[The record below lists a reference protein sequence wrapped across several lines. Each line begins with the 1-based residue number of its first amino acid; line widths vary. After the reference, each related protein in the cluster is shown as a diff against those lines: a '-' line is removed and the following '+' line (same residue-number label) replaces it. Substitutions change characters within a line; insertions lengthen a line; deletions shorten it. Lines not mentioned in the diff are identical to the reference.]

1 MTPALFLAA
10 ALAADPFPYAAAEA
24 ELSEAI
30 TPAELKAHVYRLA
43 SPEFRGRRGPGA
55 ARAAQHVADQ
65 FKRAGLAPAFDGA
78 YFQDIPW
85 LLTNGTEGRPA
96 FVGRN
101 VAAVLPGNDP
111 VLKDEWIVL
120 SAHYDHLGQNGD
132 TLYPGA
138 DDNASGVAMLIE
150 VAEAFAL
157 QKHKPKRTIVF
168 VAFDLEEQGLQGS
181 AHFAAHPPRPF
192 AKLKA
197 FLTADLIGRSMGNV
211 MADTVYVL
219 GSESSPGLRR
229 LVTDVKPEEKLAVG
243 RLGAD
248 LVGPDRFYARSDY
261 GPFRDRKM
269 PFLFFT
275 TGVHPD
281 YHKPT
286 DLPDRVDYEKL
297 ARISRWIH
305 DLTERLADDPAA
317 PAWQPQTAP
326 DLDEARAVLA
336 LLNRTLEKADALR
349 LSADQRAGVQS
360 ARDRLAAIV
369 ARGTMTAEERAWL
382 VATGR
387 KLLLTVY
394 Q

>member
-1 MTPALFLAA
+1 MTATLALAL

-30 TPAELKAHVYRLA
+30 TPAELQAHVYRLA

-55 ARAAQHVADQ
+55 ARTAQHVADL
-65 FKRAGLAPAFDGA
+65 FKRAGLPPAFGDS

-85 LLTNGTEGRPA
+85 LLGNGDHGNPS

-101 VAAVLPGNDP
+101 VAAVLPGSDP
-111 VLKDEWIVL
+111 ALKDEWIVP
-120 SAHYDHLGQNGD
+120 SAHYDHLGERGL
-132 TLYPGA
+132 TIYPGA
-138 DDNASGVAMLIE
+138 DDNASGVAMLVE

-157 QKHKPKRTIVF
+157 ARQKPKRTIVF
-168 VAFDLEEQGLQGS
+168 VAFDLEEQALQGS
-181 AHFAAHPPRPF
+181 THFAVHPPRPF
-192 AKLKA
+192 DKLKA

-211 MADTVYVL
+211 MDECVYVL

-229 LVTDVKPEEKLAVG
+229 LVTDVKPESGLSIG

-248 LVGPDRFYARSDY
+248 LVGGTRFVARSDY
-261 GPFRDRKM
+261 GPFRDRRV

-286 DLPDRVDYEKL
+286 DLPERVDYAKL
-297 ARISRWIH
+297 ARISRWIR
-305 DLTERLADDPAA
+305 DLTRRLADEPAA
-317 PAWQPQTAP
+317 PAWAPLAAP

-336 LLNRTLEKADALR
+336 LLERTLER
-349 LSADQRAGVQS
+349 PETVRISAEQRAGVES
-360 ARDRLAAIV
+360 ARDRLMGIV
-369 ARGTMTAEERAWL
+369 SRGTITPAERAWL
-382 VATGR
+382 VSTSR
-387 KLLLTVY
+387 QVLLTIF

>member
-1 MTPALFLAA
+1 MTATVLLAV
-10 ALAADPFPYAAAEA
+10 ALATDASPDAAEA
-24 ELSEAI
+24 QLSEAI
-30 TPAELKAHVYRLA
+30 TTPELKAHVGRLA

-55 ARAAQHVADQ
+55 ARAAQHIAET
-65 FKRAGLAPAFDGA
+65 FRRIGLAPAFDDS

-85 LLTNGTEGRPA
+85 LLASETNRGPS

-101 VAAVLPGNDP
+101 VAALIPGVDP
-111 VLKDEWIVL
+111 ALKDDWVLL
-120 SAHYDHLGQNGD
+120 SAHYDHLGMRGD

-157 QKHKPKRTIVF
+157 RQQKPKRTILF

-181 AHFAAHPPRPF
+181 AHFAAHPPRP
-192 AKLKA
+192 LSRLSV
-197 FLTADLIGRSMGNV
+197 FLTADLIGRSMGDI
-211 MADTVYVL
+211 MDDSVYVL
-219 GSESSPGLRR
+219 GSEVSPQLRQA
-229 LVTDVKPEEKLAVG
+229 VTEVKPDGVTVG

-248 LVGPDRFYARSDY
+248 LIGANAVWARSDY
-261 GPFRDRKM
+261 GPFRDRRV

-286 DLPDRVDYEKL
+286 DLPERVNYEKL
-297 ARISRWIH
+297 ARVSRWIH
-305 DLTERLADDPAA
+305 NLTERLADAGSA
-317 PAWQPQTAP
+317 PAWEPLREP
-326 DLDEARAVLA
+326 DLDEARSVLA
-336 LLNRTLEKADALR
+336 LLTRTLERPETVR
-349 LSADQRAGVQS
+349 LSAMRRASVES

-369 ARGTMTAEERAWL
+369 ARGRMQPDERAWL

-387 KLLLTVY
+387 TLLSTVF